1 QLRATVNESGVKGEP
16 TRQMLDYLWATNIL
30 LPGDIR
36 SIMKLILTQHQHH
49 QQQQSLC
56 LQPATSGSLG
66 LDLATAIDCTLLD
79 SKPTRIPTGMQG
91 PICVKGQP
99 VGALLIGRSSA
110 TLLGLTV
117 LVGLIDKDYQGE
129 IQIMVQT
136 LFPPLFVK
144 KGSKIAQL
152 IPLPH
157 LAESVAPMQA
167 APRGAGAFG
176 STGQMALLTVGL
188 KQQPRRTALVQYAG
202 QSITLSALLD
212 TGADVSIISERHWP
226 HDWPARTTGASVA
239 GVGGLTLARKS

>member
-36 SIMKLILTQHQHH
+36 SIMKLILTQHQ
-49 QQQQSLC
+49 QLFR
-56 LQPATSGSLG
+56 SLG

-79 SKPTRIPTGMQG
+79 SKPTRIPTGVQG

-188 KQQPRRTALVQYAG
+188 KQRPRRTALVQYAG
-202 QSITLSALLD
+202 HSITLSALLD

-226 HDWPARTTGASVA
+226 RDWPARTTGASVA